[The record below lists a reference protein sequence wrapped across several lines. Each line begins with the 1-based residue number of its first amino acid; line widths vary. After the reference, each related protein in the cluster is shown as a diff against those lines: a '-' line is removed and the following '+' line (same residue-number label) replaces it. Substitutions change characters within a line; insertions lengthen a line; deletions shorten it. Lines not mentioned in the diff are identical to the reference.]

1 MSVRSIRR
9 ISAGVS
15 CIAMLGAC
23 VSAPRVSQPPSTGGA
38 PAAVAPEAAVAGD
51 IPDTQAFVAYSPTAG
66 GYTINVPEGW
76 ARSAD
81 GAATVFTD
89 KYNTIRLE
97 SIALPAAPTVGSVK
111 QTDLASLAVL
121 AKGYQPGKVS
131 SVTRKSGTAIVA
143 TFTQDS
149 SPNAVTAKVIRLDV
163 ERYVFWKAG
172 EAVVVMLSSASGSD
186 NVDPWKAVTEGFG
199 WV

>member
-9 ISAGVS
+9 ISASVGCMVL
-15 CIAMLGAC
+15 LGAC
-23 VSAPRVSQPPSTGGA
+23 ASATKASQAPSTIGA
-38 PAAVAPEAAVAGD
+38 RAAVAPEAAISGD
-51 IPDTQAFVAYSPTAG
+51 IPDTQAFVAYSPPAG

-97 SIALPAAPTVGSVK
+97 SIALPSAPTVESVK
-111 QTDLASLAVL
+111 QADLALLAVS
-121 AKGYQPGKVS
+121 AKGYEPGKVS

-143 TFTQDS
+143 SFTQDS

-172 EAVVVMLSSASGSD
+172 KAVVVTLSSASGSD
-186 NVDPWKAVTEGFG
+186 NVDPWKAVTDGFG